1 MGVDGV
7 DGGDGRR
14 ISRVDGQG
22 VTDIADLTKCNSEY
36 PVEHNK

>member
-14 ISRVDGQG
+14 ISCVAKG
-22 VTDIADLTKCNSEY
+22 VTGVGDLTGCNSGY
-36 PVEHNK
+36 PVEHKK